1 MSTLYGET
9 IQLAASQNQRQ
20 IEFFIVTNPPQ
31 SQFTLANKPMSDDDN
46 DPLIIVK
53 LNGVSVTKG
62 TDYTLNNAI
71 ITWSSSIALEAG
83 GQRNHTS
90 QN

>member
-9 IQLAASQNQRQ
+9 IQLAASQNQWQ

-83 GQRNHTS
+83 DEIEIFYKR
-90 QN
+90 